1 MSNMEDTRAALYIEV
16 KRQTEA
22 LAASGWA
29 EDVQAVVVRDLA
41 LAFRYAAG
49 GSQPGSVTV
58 AK

>member
-1 MSNMEDTRAALYIEV
+1 MEDARAALYIEV
-16 KRQTEA
+16 KRQVEA
-22 LAASGWA
+22 LSAAGYPENTQA
-29 EDVQAVVVRDLA
+29 EIVRDLA